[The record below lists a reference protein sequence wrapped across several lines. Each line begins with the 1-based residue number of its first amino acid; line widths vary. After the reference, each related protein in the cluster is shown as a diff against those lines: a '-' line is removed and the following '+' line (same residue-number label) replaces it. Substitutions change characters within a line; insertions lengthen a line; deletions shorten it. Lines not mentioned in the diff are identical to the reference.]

1 MSLQQAPRATLRG
14 YEGPLYPITITALAR
29 AFTAR
34 NPCGLSDEH
43 IALAAKQCAGLD
55 FIRPHPVTGDGHV
68 WRCAIIFQADVGKV
82 LILLPMTCDN
92 VESGEMRL
100 DRAPAA
106 YTRDG
111 ANRRAAEA
119 IVARF
124 VRALHA
130 VNDSLAAE

>member
-1 MSLQQAPRATLRG
+1 
-14 YEGPLYPITITALAR
+14 
-29 AFTAR
+29 
-34 NPCGLSDEH
+34 LSDEH

-68 WRCAIIFQADVGKV
+68 WRCAIIFQAYVGKV

-92 VESGEMRL
+92 VEPGEMRL

-111 ANRRAAEA
+111 ANRRAGSCGLCMRSMTAWQLSDRLDQTGRVVSGRT
-119 IVARF
+119 VA
-124 VRALHA
+124 AP
-130 VNDSLAAE
+130 